1 MDISTNEVALRNIAK
16 HIKRYNEAQLQL
28 IDDYLNAIIR
38 ENCNWDDAAYQ
49 SLLDAVRQQAEKV
62 NRLVEEISDFP
73 PYLEQLAYLIEIRK
87 KRGGVL

>member
-16 HIKRYNEAQLQL
+16 LIKGYNKTQLQL
-28 IDDYLNAIIR
+28 IDDYLQAIVR
-38 ENCNWDDAAYQ
+38 ENCNWDDSAYQ
-49 SLLDAVRQQAEKV
+49 SLLDAVRQQAV
-62 NRLVEEISDFP
+62 IVHRLVDEISDFP